1 MSDRNILQVIDGNLI
16 VTPRG
21 LDKMWGFRRQVV
33 VPVQKIDRV
42 EVEQKS
48 HQVRRGL
55 RAPGLDAYWKRC
67 GTFHPD
73 GERHYWNQSGNGAVL
88 VIYISGG
95 APFHRLYLSVADPAD
110 AREMVVQVAG
120 LAS

>member
-1 MSDRNILQVIDGNLI
+1 MSDRNSLQVVDENLI

-21 LDKMWGFRRQVV
+21 LDKIWGFRRQVV

-42 EVEQKS
+42 EVEQKP

-88 VIYISGG
+88 AIYISGG
-95 APFHRLYLSVADPAD
+95 APFDRLYLSVAVLTE
-110 AREMVVQVAG
+110 ARKMLIQATDRV
-120 LAS
+120 S